1 MNRKRT
7 PDPPWPH
14 PFGHTEMP
22 RLPDVAPRRHGGIGR
37 WIGRAVMRLLGWRVE
52 GPYPNVPKLV
62 VIGAP
67 HTSNWDGIVGFATI
81 LMLDLDLRVMVK
93 ENHFRGIRGR
103 ILRSI
108 RAIPINRSIR
118 GGVTEQ
124 MVQRFSDEERFV
136 LGVAP
141 EGTRKKV
148 DRWRTGFYRIAEG
161 AGVPI
166 LTVAIDFG
174 RKTVRLGPTVIPS
187 GDMDADLAVM
197 QAFVATARG
206 KNPHNA

>member
-1 MNRKRT
+1 MTRA
-7 PDPPWPH
+7 DWPH
-14 PFGHTEMP
+14 PFGFTQMP
-22 RLPDVAPRRHGGIGR
+22 RLPAAAPRRNGGVGR
-37 WIGRAVMRLLGWRVE
+37 WIGRAVMRLLGWRLV
-52 GPYPNVPKLV
+52 GPYPDVPRLV

-67 HTSNWDGIVGFATI
+67 HTSNWDGIVGFAAI
-81 LMLDLDLRVMVK
+81 LALDLDLRVMVK
-93 ENHFRGIRGR
+93 DAHFTGVRGR

-108 RAIPINRSIR
+108 RAIPIDRSVR

-124 MVQRFSDEERFV
+124 MVQRFAREERFV

-166 LTVAIDFG
+166 LTVALDFAT
-174 RKTVRLGPTVIPS
+174 REVRLGPTIIPS
-187 GDMDADLAVM
+187 GDMEADIGRM
-197 QAFVATARG
+197 QAFVATARAR
-206 KNPHNA
+206 NPANA